1 MLQSQS
7 SHEVSQEQNSESAN
21 EISVNQQLPR
31 VDNFDI
37 EEESTE
43 TSAPIEMNT
52 YVQLEI
58 DNNNHACIPRILK
71 FCITKLSLK
80 SEFTSVILATKLET
94 SKRSIRTM
102 DIALK
107 PELKETSL
115 SADLKL
121 NYNIAYPHF
130 LKKDT
135 NFIYFC
141 IQKRKK
147 LKNRTILGFKTL
159 AFTAIDLSLVLQKPL
174 TTELALFYFNSNSSI
189 NSNLANIFPLNNN
202 VSNRTVIG
210 SIKIQSLTSSPID
223 CLELE
228 NNFNHF
234 NRNFSTE
241 SSKPSELN
249 ENDDYELDIAEKY
262 LYMSGKN
269 EADQLKEEVNR
280 ESDIENEASSKKTK
294 EDEKTNAKNFTGK
307 ILSFIKKF
315 RNENVMGNNLEEE
328 NEQNEDAL
336 IDEEEEDYE
345 LDSIDQVSD
354 FDNSETE
361 NDTEADL
368 YSIVSTPKPKL
379 EPFFKN
385 NSNPDLRSDCDF
397 Y

>member
-21 EISVNQQLPR
+21 ENSVNQQLPR
-31 VDNFDI
+31 VDHFDP

-43 TSAPIEMNT
+43 TLAPIEMNT

-107 PELKETSL
+107 PELTSL

-189 NSNLANIFPLNNN
+189 NSNLANIFPPNNN
-202 VSNRTVIG
+202 VSNRSVIG
-210 SIKIQSLTSSPID
+210 SIKIQSLTSSPLD

-228 NNFNHF
+228 NNFHF

-241 SSKPSELN
+241 SSKPSEMN
-249 ENDDYELDIAEKY
+249 ENDEYELDMAEKY
-262 LYMSGKN
+262 LYMSGN
-269 EADQLKEEVNR
+269 KEEVNR

-315 RNENVMGNNLEEE
+315 RNENVLGNNLEEE

-336 IDEEEEDYE
+336 IDEEEEEDYE

-385 NSNPDLRSDCDF
+385 NSNPDLRSDSDF
-397 Y
+397 H